1 MISIDNYKNVK
12 FANNVKN
19 LKYLIDFYY
28 ALIYNRLNN
37 KENKQN
43 NIKANN

>member
-1 MISIDNYKNVK
+1 MISIDNCKNVK
-12 FANNVKN
+12 YAINVKY

-43 NIKANN
+43 KKQTT